1 MADVVQSGRLIR
13 YAPPMGALPEHLQP
27 VEVGRRPLEREVY
40 LDHQRAHVI
49 EAATGVFAK
58 RGYRA
63 TTVDHIVD
71 AAKIGVGTFYGL
83 FGGKEECFLAAYEQ
97 VLTDCQAHVEAQLP
111 PEGPFSTQICAAL
124 RALLEQI
131 AGHPLQARLALVEVQ
146 TAGPASLARYEE
158 TIDALI
164 PWLARVRAESPFAEE
179 LPSRLEEAVIGGLLW
194 YLQQRLLQS
203 ELKDPRVHL
212 ADVLEIVLEPYLGT
226 EAIDHL
232 AAAAA

>member
-1 MADVVQSGRLIR
+1 
-13 YAPPMGALPEHLQP
+13 MGVLPEHLQP
-27 VEVGRRPLEREVY
+27 VAVGRRPLEREVY
-40 LDHQRAHVI
+40 LDHQRDHVLA
-49 EAATGVFAK
+49 AATEVFAK

-83 FGGKEECFLAAYEQ
+83 FGGKEECFLAAYEE
-97 VLTDCQAHVEAQLP
+97 VLADFQEEIGAQLP
-111 PEGPFSTQICAAL
+111 ADGPASAQICAAL

-131 AGHPLQARLALVEVQ
+131 AARPLQARLALVEVQ
-146 TAGPASLARYEE
+146 TAGPASLARYQQ

-164 PWLARVRAESPFAEE
+164 PWLARVREESPFAEE

-203 ELKDPRVHL
+203 ELKDPAAHFPDL
-212 ADVLEIVLEPYLGT
+212 LEIVLEPYLGDD
-226 EAIDHL
+226 AADSL
-232 AAAAA
+232 AAGVIVA

>member
-1 MADVVQSGRLIR
+1 
-13 YAPPMGALPEHLQP
+13 MGALPEHLQP

-40 LDHQRAHVI
+40 LDHQRDHVLV
-49 EAATGVFAK
+49 AATEVFAK

-83 FGGKEECFLAAYEQ
+83 FGGKEECFLAAYEE
-97 VLTDCQAHVEAQLP
+97 VLADFQEEIEAKLP
-111 PEGPFSTQICAAL
+111 SDAPFSTQVSAAL

-131 AGHPLQARLALVEVQ
+131 AARPLQARLALVEVQ
-146 TAGPASLARYEE
+146 TAGPASLARYEQ

-164 PWLARVRAESPFAEE
+164 PWLARAREESPFAEE

-203 ELKDPRVHL
+203 ELKDPRAHL
-212 ADVLEIVLEPYLGT
+212 AGVLEIVLEPYLGS

-232 AAAAA
+232 AAGAAA